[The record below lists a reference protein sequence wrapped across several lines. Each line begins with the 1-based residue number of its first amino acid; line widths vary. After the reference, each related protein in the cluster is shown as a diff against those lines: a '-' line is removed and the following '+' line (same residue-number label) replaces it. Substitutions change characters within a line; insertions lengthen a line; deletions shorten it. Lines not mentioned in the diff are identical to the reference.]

1 MASSNYRAKV
11 YVLNSNGNW
20 DDFGTGNVDLV
31 QDNYKEINVNFLR
44 VISDGTWKGES
55 HETTKEMKNK
65 LKSDREEESYILY
78 RPILKEM
85 EFEKQGSKL

>member
-11 YVLNSNGNW
+11 YILNSNGNW
-20 DDFGTGNVDLV
+20 VDFGTGNVDIV
-31 QDNYKEINVNFLR
+31 QDNYKEINVSYLR
-44 VISDGTWKGES
+44 VISDGTWMGEYN
-55 HETTKEMKNK
+55 EEMKEIKNR
-65 LKSDREEESYILY
+65 LKSDKEEESYILY